1 MIKYLAIISNLKP
14 KKNHE
19 KSPLTLSLSLS
30 FWLHA
35 ERNGFYLGLNY
46 LEGSYIQEQGSIGEK
61 ALAENALNQAINNV
75 NNYSYTPYIYKQLM
89 KDVIDAQNALNKVKD
104 SNKIAI
110 QLKGKGGTGGLVNE
124 LSLGY
129 KYFLGKK
136 RIIGFR
142 HSLFFGYQLSSLSLS
157 FVPIVIAVSPLSL
170 LTFSS
175 ISYSNIGSIAF
186 LPYGFNTD
194 LLINLIDDNKRAS
207 QKSSRTLD
215 ANALERMSRRVFRKS
230 LGLVIGMELGASTW
244 FSSNNLYPFSSNNL
258 NPFNQ
263 VKSRTIFQLSGKFGV
278 RLNIDEYGFDENGN
292 KTYRGGSSVEL
303 GVKAPAFKVN
313 YYSDNYGDKLDY
325 KRVVSVYLN
334 YAYNFKGH

>member
-1 MIKYLAIISNLKP
+1 MIISNLKP
-14 KKNHE
+14 KENHE
-19 KSPLTLSLSLS
+19 KSSLTNSLSLS

-35 ERNGFYLGLNY
+35 ERNGFYLGLNS

-61 ALAENALNQAINNV
+61 TLAENALNQAINNV

-110 QLKGKGGTGGLVNE
+110 QLKGKGGTGGIFNE

-142 HSLFFGYQLSSLSLS
+142 HSLFFGYQLSSLS
-157 FVPIVIAVSPLSL
+157 FAPIVSLIAASPLSL

-175 ISYSNIGSIAF
+175 ISYSDIGSIAF

-215 ANALERMSRRVFRKS
+215 ANTLKKASRHVFRKS
-230 LGLVIGMELGASTW
+230 SGLVIGMELGASTW
-244 FSSNNLYPFSSNNL
+244 FASNNLT
-258 NPFNQ
+258 PFNQ

-292 KTYRGGSSVEL
+292 ETYRGGSSVEL
-303 GVKAPAFKVN
+303 GVKVPAFKVN

-334 YAYNFKGH
+334 YTYNFKH

>member
-1 MIKYLAIISNLKP
+1 M

-19 KSPLTLSLSLS
+19 KSSLTLSLSLS

-35 ERNGFYLGLNY
+35 ERNGFYLGLNFA
-46 LEGSYIQEQGSIGEK
+46 EGSYIQEQGSIGERI
-61 ALAENALNQAINNV
+61 LAEYALNQAINNV

-104 SNKIAI
+104 SNKVAI
-110 QLKGKGGTGGLVNE
+110 QFKGNGGTGGILNE
-124 LSLGY
+124 ISFGY

-142 HSLFFGYQLSSLSLS
+142 HSLFFGYQVSKLAYAPFASL
-157 FVPIVIAVSPLSL
+157 IAVSPLSL
-170 LTFSS
+170 PAFSS
-175 ISYSNIGSIAF
+175 ISYSDIGSIAF

-194 LLINLIDDNKRAS
+194 LLINFITLKRAS
-207 QKSSRTLD
+207 QESGRTLD
-215 ANALERMSRRVFRKS
+215 ANALERGRVFRESS
-230 LGLVIGMELGASTW
+230 LGLVIGMDIGASTW
-244 FSSNNLYPFSSNNL
+244 FSSNNLYPFQSINL

-263 VKSRTIFQLSGKFGV
+263 VKSHTIFQLQGKFGI
-278 RLNIDEYGFDENGN
+278 RWNRETYTAEGFPI
-292 KTYRGGSSVEL
+292 SFSVEL
-303 GVKAPAFKVN
+303 GVKVPAFKVN

-334 YAYNFKGH
+334 YTYNFKNKH